1 MTQVSTSPS
10 LAFNTTA
17 QSRSSA
23 APALFWLTVAQFILS
38 LATIF
43 ILSSSI
49 NWPDS
54 LSDGA
59 SKTLPLIR
67 AQWTPVTLGYGAFLL
82 TSLLLIPISVLARRV
97 MLERGW
103 DGPMMQASVSFGV
116 LGGVLKILGIVRW
129 FTVMPVLADL
139 YLKAAPGSSVRESLS
154 LVFEGFNAYAG
165 GIGESLG
172 DLLFP
177 GIWTLFIALPLLKR
191 IPWLGW
197 SGLAVALALILGG
210 VTNLLSLPLGEL
222 LLSAGTTAWT
232 FWCVAFGVAL
242 LRGSSRKETLA
253 LQS

>member
-1 MTQVSTSPS
+1 MNPTSAFPLELKSTI
-10 LAFNTTA
+10 

-23 APALFWLTVAQFILS
+23 APALFWLVVAQLVLYF
-38 LATIF
+38 ATIF

-54 LSDGA
+54 LSFEA

-67 AQWTPVTLGYGAFLL
+67 EQWTLVALGYGAFLL
-82 TSLLLIPISVLARRV
+82 DSLLLIPIAVLARRV
-97 MLERGW
+97 LLERGW
-103 DGPMMQASVSFGV
+103 DGPMVQVSVAFGT

-139 YLKAAPGSSVRESLS
+139 YLNAPAGSSVRESLS

-191 IPWLGW
+191 VPWLGW
-197 SGLAVALALILGG
+197 SGLGVALALILGG
-210 VTNLLSLPLGEL
+210 VTNLLSLPLGEFL
-222 LLSAGTTAWT
+222 LASGTTAWA
-232 FWCVAFGVAL
+232 FWCVAYSVGM
-242 LRGSSRKETLA
+242 LRRSSRKETPA